1 MHVHYLKNSQNRP
14 RAAPSIH
21 VPPVVSPAPC
31 QAPFA
36 RARTFTCI
44 EKILSSSQL
53 EKQDSV
59 WQVSSP
65 PQQTQRKLM
74 DSCSFEVDFSRKNYK
89 NWIITEFTKEK

>member
-36 RARTFTCI
+36 LARTFTCI
-44 EKILSSSQL
+44 EKILSNKIQFGKYPHL
-53 EKQDSV
+53 H
-59 WQVSSP
+59 
-65 PQQTQRKLM
+65 RKLKELM